1 VTQSPDR
8 SEYLAIFLEEAE
20 EQIETFDDGLL
31 RLEKEPDNPELL
43 QEIFR
48 AAHSLKSSAAAMG
61 FGAMSALCHASENLL
76 DGFRSGEMRPDTDV
90 IDVLLTAVDS
100 LKSMKET
107 ICAGGSDDHDVAEVI
122 AALEAAAAHRTPN
135 PNTSGDERSPDSSGE
150 STAAVPVPEDSR
162 QVVVR
167 LSPECQMRSVRAHMI
182 FTALASACEVLAAHP
197 SKEEIRAGN
206 VGHDLVFFVAAKAED
221 DDLHAA
227 LDPISDVASVEVL
240 SAVDAV
246 TTERQLTSLARAR
259 RTDERAVDVGPS
271 GRGQSSS
278 ELAALAKKTDQTVRV
293 SISRLDNLMNLV
305 GELVIDRT
313 RVSQLAT
320 DFAAAYGGVDL
331 VLQLKETHSHMARIV
346 SDLQEEVMK
355 TRMLPIAQLFRRFP
369 RMVRDLAHKVQKE
382 VDLILEG
389 EDTELDRSV
398 IEEMADPLGH
408 LLRNAV
414 DHGMET
420 PDGRTRVGKPRTGRI
435 ILGAR
440 QEENHIIIEVT
451 DDGAGMDPQML
462 RESAVARGILSDKAA
477 AALSDEEAVQLI
489 FASGLS
495 TSRAVSDVSGRGVGM
510 DVVKTNVSRLH
521 GTARVQT
528 KLGLGSTVTIRLPLT
543 LAISQ
548 ALLVTSGKAVAALP
562 LIYVVETTRISGDQ
576 VKTIQGHCVIS
587 HRGRVLPLLDLG
599 RALEQMGGSV
609 TRNGGLMRIVVVK
622 SADQE
627 VGLIVESL
635 VGEQEIV
642 LKPIGDALGDVPG
655 LSGATILGD
664 GTVALVLDVAS
675 LMDQAWLREAS
686 VTTPQ
691 AANSNGQPATYLE
704 NGA

>member
-1 VTQSPDR
+1 
-8 SEYLAIFLEEAE
+8 
-20 EQIETFDDGLL
+20 
-31 RLEKEPDNPELL
+31 
-43 QEIFR
+43 
-48 AAHSLKSSAAAMG
+48 
-61 FGAMSALCHASENLL
+61 
-76 DGFRSGEMRPDTDV
+76 
-90 IDVLLTAVDS
+90 
-100 LKSMKET
+100 
-107 ICAGGSDDHDVAEVI
+107 
-122 AALEAAAAHRTPN
+122 
-135 PNTSGDERSPDSSGE
+135 
-150 STAAVPVPEDSR
+150 
-162 QVVVR
+162 
-167 LSPECQMRSVRAHMI
+167 
-182 FTALASACEVLAAHP
+182 
-197 SKEEIRAGN
+197 
-206 VGHDLVFFVAAKAED
+206 
-221 DDLHAA
+221 
-227 LDPISDVASVEVL
+227 
-240 SAVDAV
+240 
-246 TTERQLTSLARAR
+246 
-259 RTDERAVDVGPS
+259 
-271 GRGQSSS
+271 
-278 ELAALAKKTDQTVRV
+278 
-293 SISRLDNLMNLV
+293 
-305 GELVIDRT
+305 
-313 RVSQLAT
+313 
-320 DFAAAYGGVDL
+320 
-331 VLQLKETHSHMARIV
+331 
-346 SDLQEEVMK
+346 
-355 TRMLPIAQLFRRFP
+355 
-369 RMVRDLAHKVQKE
+369 
-382 VDLILEG
+382 
-389 EDTELDRSV
+389 
-398 IEEMADPLGH
+398 
-408 LLRNAV
+408 
-414 DHGMET
+414 
-420 PDGRTRVGKPRTGRI
+420 
-435 ILGAR
+435 
-440 QEENHIIIEVT
+440 EVT
-451 DDGAGMDPQML
+451 DDGTGMDPQML
-462 RESAVARGILSDKAA
+462 RESAVAKGILSDKAA